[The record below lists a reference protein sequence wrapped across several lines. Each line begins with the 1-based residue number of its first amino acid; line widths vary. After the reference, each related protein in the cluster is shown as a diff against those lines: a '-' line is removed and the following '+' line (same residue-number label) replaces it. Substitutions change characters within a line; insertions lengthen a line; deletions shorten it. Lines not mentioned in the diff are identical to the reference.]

1 MKSGDLSNQAGFTI
15 GFRCVDFLVKYKEST
30 FTDKILNAV
39 LGKTKRAEIDE
50 SVRSYME
57 YLYRNTDYNVDL
69 IIEKKDYI
77 QHPKENGYRSLHLI
91 VAVPIFLAHEKRMMN
106 VEIQLRT
113 IAMDCWASL
122 EHQIHYKKDFH
133 FTDDMANELAL
144 CADISADLDERMEK
158 LRKIVRKT
166 PDKVDIINII

>member
-69 IIEKKDYI
+69 IIEKKDYTEELKRLVDDMPFNRVVLVDKLSQI
-77 QHPKENGYRSLHLI
+77 STRLLVGDLSLYVDDDDYRRSLVNSQYAI
-91 VAVPIFLAHEKRMMN
+91 SFS
-106 VEIQLRT
+106 QLNDYIR
-113 IAMDCWASL
+113 
-122 EHQIHYKKDFH
+122 
-133 FTDDMANELAL
+133 
-144 CADISADLDERMEK
+144 R
-158 LRKIVRKT
+158 RVR
-166 PDKVDIINII
+166 

>member
-69 IIEKKDYI
+69 IIEKKDYTEELKRLVDDMPFNRVVLVDKLSQI
-77 QHPKENGYRSLHLI
+77 STRLLVGDLSLYVDDDDYSRSLVNSQYAI
-91 VAVPIFLAHEKRMMN
+91 SFS
-106 VEIQLRT
+106 QLNDYIRRR
-113 IAMDCWASL
+113 S
-122 EHQIHYKKDFH
+122 H
-133 FTDDMANELAL
+133 
-144 CADISADLDERMEK
+144 
-158 LRKIVRKT
+158 
-166 PDKVDIINII
+166 

>member
-57 YLYRNTDYNVDL
+57 YLYRNTEYNVDL
-69 IIEKKDYI
+69 IIEKKDYTEELKRLVDDMPFNRVVLVDKLSQI
-77 QHPKENGYRSLHLI
+77 STRLLVGDLSLYVDDDDYRRSLVNSQYAI
-91 VAVPIFLAHEKRMMN
+91 SFS
-106 VEIQLRT
+106 QLNDYIRRR
-113 IAMDCWASL
+113 S
-122 EHQIHYKKDFH
+122 H
-133 FTDDMANELAL
+133 
-144 CADISADLDERMEK
+144 
-158 LRKIVRKT
+158 
-166 PDKVDIINII
+166 

>member
-69 IIEKKDYI
+69 IIEKKDYTEELKRLVDDMPFNRVVLVDKLSQI
-77 QHPKENGYRSLHLI
+77 STRLLVGDLSLYVDDNDYRRSLVNSQYAI
-91 VAVPIFLAHEKRMMN
+91 SFS
-106 VEIQLRT
+106 QLNDYIRRR
-113 IAMDCWASL
+113 S
-122 EHQIHYKKDFH
+122 H
-133 FTDDMANELAL
+133 
-144 CADISADLDERMEK
+144 
-158 LRKIVRKT
+158 
-166 PDKVDIINII
+166 

>member
-69 IIEKKDYI
+69 IIEKKDYTEELKRLVDNMPFNRVVLVDKLSQI
-77 QHPKENGYRSLHLI
+77 STRLLVGDLSLYVDDDDYRRSLVNSQYAISFSQLNDYI
-91 VAVPIFLAHEKRMMN
+91 KR
-106 VEIQLRT
+106 R
-113 IAMDCWASL
+113 S
-122 EHQIHYKKDFH
+122 H
-133 FTDDMANELAL
+133 
-144 CADISADLDERMEK
+144 
-158 LRKIVRKT
+158 
-166 PDKVDIINII
+166 